1 MKLYALLALVHN
13 LKKTHEKY
21 TSEEKEQ
28 YRRALLTIS
37 TQMTNEDPATAVIQV
52 RRRREFVSL
61 LKTPPPSNDQVSPTK
76 APHPNSTTNLHT

>member
-21 TSEEKEQ
+21 TLEETEQ

-52 RRRREFVSL
+52 RRRRREFISL
-61 LKTPPPSNDQVSPTK
+61 FKTPPP
-76 APHPNSTTNLHT
+76 